1 MKKWV
6 WIYCILFACINLHAQ
21 SAWKKF
27 PEEAEVERKKLRN
40 TFTSFLYN
48 DELQIEHVAVMN
60 NRMLQLRMRC
70 PLYSLE
76 YRSDVWVRKRSLYNG
91 RFFDYITSKPEEPL
105 FFLPDETIEIGLD
118 LSSFNQNGEYIF
130 TFKLHTELKE
140 TYYVDVLLH
149 TEEVPK
155 PSGFELITLYP
166 DYEKLRDDENHVYAW
181 INHHADFPG
190 GNEGLVRFIKEN
202 IRYENLPTDLKWY
215 EDVEIGII
223 VEKDGSILYPD
234 VISSANREWDAEALR
249 LVNKMPQWKP
259 GTIDGVKVRQ
269 RAFVRFNFGKLER
282 SCILFEDYYY
292 D

>member
-1 MKKWV
+1 MKKWA
-6 WIYCILFACINLHAQ
+6 WIGCFLFACFNVHAQ

-27 PEEAEVERKKLRN
+27 PEKAEVECKKLRN
-40 TFTSFLYN
+40 TCTSFLYN
-48 DELQIEHVAVMN
+48 DELQIEHAEVVN

-76 YRSDVWVRKRSLYNG
+76 YRSEVKVQKRNLYNG
-91 RFFDYITSKPEEPL
+91 RYVEFTTYKPEEPL
-105 FFLPDETIEIGLD
+105 FFLPDETIEVGLD

-149 TEEVPK
+149 TEEVPE
-155 PSGFELITLYP
+155 PTGFELITRYP
-166 DYEKLRDDENHVYAW
+166 NYEKLRDDENHVYTW
-181 INHHADFPG
+181 IDRHTEFPG

-202 IRYENLPTDLKWY
+202 IRYENLPADLKWY
-215 EDVEIGII
+215 EYVEIGII
-223 VEKDGSILYPD
+223 IEKDGSILYPD
-234 VISSANREWDAEALR
+234 VVSSDNREWDAKALR
-249 LVNKMPQWKP
+249 LVNIMPKWKP

-269 RAFVRFNFGKLER
+269 RAYVRFNFGNLER
-282 SCILFEDYYY
+282 SCILFDDFYY

>member
-1 MKKWV
+1 MKKWA
-6 WIYCILFACINLHAQ
+6 WIGCFLFACFNVHAQ

-27 PEEAEVERKKLRN
+27 PEKAEVECKKLRN
-40 TFTSFLYN
+40 TCTSFLYN
-48 DELQIEHVAVMN
+48 DELQIEHAEVVN

-76 YRSDVWVRKRSLYNG
+76 YRSEVKVQKRNLYNG
-91 RFFDYITSKPEEPL
+91 RYVEFTTYKPEEPL
-105 FFLPDETIEIGLD
+105 FFLPDETIEVGLD

-149 TEEVPK
+149 TEEVPE
-155 PSGFELITLYP
+155 PTGFELITRYP
-166 DYEKLRDDENHVYAW
+166 NYEKLRDDENHVYTW
-181 INHHADFPG
+181 IDRHTEFPG

-202 IRYENLPTDLKWY
+202 IRYENLPADLKWY
-215 EDVEIGII
+215 EYVEIGII
-223 VEKDGSILYPD
+223 IEKDGSILYPD
-234 VISSANREWDAEALR
+234 VVSSDNREWDAEALR
-249 LVNKMPQWKP
+249 LVNIMPKWKP

-269 RAFVRFNFGKLER
+269 RAYVRFNFGNLER
-282 SCILFEDYYY
+282 SCILFDDFYY